1 MYQKNNQGY
10 SNNKRE
16 VIVLPLPEIILN
28 FKKDPELFNETAK
41 KCAEIIFKA
50 QKETKETQIRK
61 FYDELLSLN
70 QRAKTQNWEDVLPF
84 VKMLN
89 SKVSYAKARK
99 VTSEEFVR
107 MISSCV
113 TQVNTKEELEIFK
126 LFFEAVLG
134 FYKGSK

>member
-1 MYQKNNQGY
+1 MNQTNNQRY
-10 SNNKRE
+10 SNKKKEE
-16 VIVLPLPEIILN
+16 VVVSLPEIFLN
-28 FKKDPELFNETAK
+28 IKKDPELFNETAK
-41 KCAEIIFKA
+41 KCAEAILK
-50 QKETKETQIRK
+50 TKKTQIRK

-89 SKVSYAKARK
+89 AKVAYARARN
-99 VTSEEFVR
+99 VINEEFVR

-113 TQVNTKEELEIFK
+113 AQVKEKKDLEIFK

-134 FYKGSK
+134 FHKGGK